1 MRFADYF
8 GRAFAGVSA
17 AQFPWVK
24 TFKESPV
31 SKIAEVSLSF
41 SLNSEPNEGI
51 FSNLMNYAI
60 AIPSSI
66 GQLSEFCAF

>member
-31 SKIAEVSLSF
+31 AKIAEVSLF
-41 SLNSEPNEGI
+41 DSLNSEPSEGI
-51 FSNLMNYAI
+51 FSILMNYVI
-60 AIPSSI
+60 AIPNSI
-66 GQLSEFCAF
+66 